1 MLDVGQAA
9 HSILSFA
16 AQDSG
21 GPRRRGG
28 GGTWPAHPRS
38 DLVISAHSSLSE
50 TFESLEGSPGNVGST
65 WDLATRL
72 CCSVCVCSRVRAG
85 VCGLLVRAAMLC
97 ACACA
102 ISSVDSPY
110 CSTSYIPLR
119 DSGGTNLLQCL
130 QKIDALLIQFSTT
143 HSALMSVSYSNNKN
157 RKKCRLSSLRNV
169 VGSMLMNT
177 AY

>member
-38 DLVISAHSSLSE
+38 DLVISAHSSLSKHLTHWRAAWE
-50 TFESLEGSPGNVGST
+50 KHVEHWCPG
-65 WDLATRL
+65 L
-72 CCSVCVCSRVRAG
+72 CGSVCVCSRVRTG
-85 VCGLLVRAAMLC
+85 FVDYWRKQPCTC
-97 ACACA
+97 ACWCHLHFQRGLAC
-102 ISSVDSPY
+102 S
-110 CSTSYIPLR
+110 STSCIPLR
-119 DSGGTNLLQCL
+119 DLGGTNLLQCL
-130 QKIDALLIQFSTT
+130 QKIDALLIEFSTT
-143 HSALMSVSYSNNKN
+143 HSALMSVSSSNNKS
-157 RKKCRLSSLRNV
+157 RKKCHLSTLRHV